1 MSGRCRIGLW
11 RSLVSALHWGCRGRE
26 FKSRQPDQ
34 QTAPRETGIARGC
47 LFRKALT
54 GRSGGCRPEGI
65 GVVTDRDTTGTLV
78 SLAGDRRGRIR
89 RLGPARRDGGCPRS
103 EVLVV
108 TGSRSAASSG
118 TLDRVRT
125 YLEGGPERDVMP
137 VVREEPT
144 DAVVDE
150 LRAAIRSEG
159 CTGVVAVGGG
169 SSLDAGKAAA
179 GLSYSEASTH
189 EHMVGKAAIPSHG
202 LPWIGVPTTAG
213 SGAEMTPNAVLIDT
227 VTGIKKSL
235 RSWSWLAHAAI
246 VDPDLTLTMPPQITA
261 ASGMDALTQAIES
274 YTSTGATPLTEAIS
288 LEAAKR
294 IAGHLLRAYTA
305 PHDRKAREQ
314 VAWGSMMAGLALANA
329 RLGAARF
336 RTSVGCGLAHGLAC
350 AILLPSVIRF
360 NAPVAGEV
368 QRIGACP
375 RPGNGRS
382 HGRGG
387 NRGAVRVCTRPQ
399 CEARHSGTPRRCGP
413 DGRHDTVH
421 RGGDATVRI
430 VGSQP
435 EDRGQGGSHGNLG
448 KPPAVTGKTP
458 AGKARAR
465 LAGAGL
471 VTAPHLSR

>member
-1 MSGRCRIGLW
+1 MIQPVHSFRSPGTVVFGSG
-11 RSLVSALHWGCRGRE
+11 AL
-26 FKSRQPDQ
+26 
-34 QTAPRETGIARGC
+34 A
-47 LFRKALT
+47 
-54 GRSGGCRPEGI
+54 
-65 GVVTDRDTTGTLV
+65 
-78 SLAGDRRGRIR
+78 
-89 RLGPARRDGGCPRS
+89 RLGETAAALGPK
-103 EVLVV
+103 VLVV

-125 YLEGGPERDVMP
+125 YLEGAGLSVYVMP

-329 RLGAARF
+329 RLGAVHGFAHP
-336 RTSVGCGLAHGLAC
+336 VGTYCGLAHGLAC

-360 NAPVAGEV
+360 NAPVAGEKYKELARALGLV
-368 QRIGACP
+368 TEGATAEE
-375 RPGNGRS
+375 GTEALYGY
-382 HGRGG
+382 
-387 NRGAVRVCTRPQ
+387 VRDLNVKLGIPERL
-399 CEARHSGTPRRCGP
+399 
-413 DGRHDTVH
+413 
-421 RGGDATVRI
+421 GDAGLTADMIPSI
-430 VGSQP
+430 VAETLPSRSLAANP
-435 EDRGQGGSHGNLG
+435 R
-448 KPPAVTGKTP
+448 T
-458 AGKARAR
+458 AGKAD
-465 LAGAGL
+465 L
-471 VTAPHLSR
+471 TAILESHLR